1 MRIVRKPERGGTPAD
16 LDMSASFNSQ
26 PYSVEN
32 LSHGS
37 IQAIWATVTAPVGT
51 FKLQVSNNA
60 FKNNVGTDDSNNW
73 NTGATWE
80 DMPGSS
86 VDAGG
91 AAGHHM
97 WELWKCGYEAI
108 RIVYTRT
115 SGSGTANLLFIAK
128 ED

>member
-1 MRIVRKPERGGTPAD
+1 MPAD

-26 PYSVEN
+26 PYSVEY

-37 IQAIWATVTAPVGT
+37 IQAIWTGAGVPVGT
-51 FKLQVSNNA
+51 FKIQVSNNA
-60 FKNNVGTDDSNNW
+60 FKNNVGTDDSANW
-73 NTGATWE
+73 NTSATWE

-86 VDAGG
+86 CDAGG

-108 RIVYTRT
+108 RVVYTRT
-115 SGSGTANLLFIAK
+115 SGTGTANLYFFGK
-128 ED
+128 EE